1 MAQGPCNGRRP
12 GQQPPRKGRPAAL
25 AVSPFPAKPREGGS
39 RAAAQGVVHVYRPRI
54 ILEMMFFWISLEP
67 PKIDSLR

>member
-1 MAQGPCNGRRP
+1 MTTGLARARRP
-12 GQQPPRKGRPAAL
+12 DAMASSPLGRKAL
-25 AVSPFPAKPREGGS
+25 SDSGDVA
-39 RAAAQGVVHVYRPRI
+39 YRPRI